1 MTKHKKIILTLAL
14 TLILSAVFVCGVCVG
29 AGASGTSQKITATL
43 EPGITVT
50 IDGVP
55 QQFFDANG
63 KRVYPIAYE
72 GSTYLP
78 LRAVCQDVAGFKVGW
93 DQATRTAAIATKDV
107 DGVDLIAN
115 YKPYTKYVKDAT
127 PYYSAGGVQ
136 FIQSTDKLSKD
147 VGGITLNHWFLL
159 YNRYATG
166 EPYPTDNVI
175 CSFNLEGKYNTLTFQ
190 AYSDKDTTLTIC
202 GDNES
207 VLAKYNLKGGEVP
220 QTYTVEL
227 MGTRQLSFIR
237 SPGLDFGA
245 QHVRDDNIYCYVF
258 NAYVK

>member
-93 DQATRTAAIATKDV
+93 DQATRTAAIATKSV
-107 DGVDLIAN
+107 DGVDLLDTMKA
-115 YKPYTKYVKDAT
+115 
-127 PYYSAGGVQ
+127 YYLTDGGVDLWVRQ
-136 FIQSTDKLSKD
+136 TMTSDKQTKEIAGKTLTHWLEAYSCWGNNST
-147 VGGITLNHWFLL
+147 T
-159 YNRYATG
+159 A
-166 EPYPTDNVI
+166 
-175 CSFNLEGKYNTLTFQ
+175 SFNIEGKYDTVTFRYYSVGDVTLEV
-190 AYSDKDTTLTIC
+190 L

-207 VLAKYNLKGGEVP
+207 VLWTKDIKGSQLYQEITVDLLKTNQLTFKFTTEGRRS
-220 QTYTVEL
+220 TV
-227 MGTRQLSFIR
+227 SY
-237 SPGLDFGA
+237 
-245 QHVRDDNIYCYVF
+245 IYD
-258 NAYVK
+258 AYLK